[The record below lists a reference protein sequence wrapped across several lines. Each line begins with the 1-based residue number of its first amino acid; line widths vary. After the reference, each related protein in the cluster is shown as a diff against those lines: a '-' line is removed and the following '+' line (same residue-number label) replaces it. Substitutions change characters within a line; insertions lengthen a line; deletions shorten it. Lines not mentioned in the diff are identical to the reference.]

1 MYLKLWFKY
10 GLLGY
15 LVSCHW
21 KSPAKSDHKSHAA
34 LIADLNNLG
43 KNDNIKSKDFVH
55 DIFNRI
61 TGKNGGFRPNP

>member
-21 KSPAKSDHKSHAA
+21 KSPAKNDHKSHAA

-43 KNDNIKSKDFVH
+43 KDDNTKGKDFVH
-55 DIFNRI
+55 VIFNKI
-61 TGKNGGFRPNP
+61 TGKNDGFRPNP